1 MGKSNLKKAN
11 SVEIKSKLT
20 LYLAIKA
27 VFFLF
32 TTIIIVAILN
42 KIKLLKIEKNAYIYI
57 KMSHNIIS
65 LI

>member
-32 TTIIIVAILN
+32 TTIIIAAILN
-42 KIKLLKIEKNAYIYI
+42 KIKLLKIEK
-57 KMSHNIIS
+57 MLTLRCPII
-65 LI
+65 LFP

>member
-32 TTIIIVAILN
+32 TTIIIAAILN
-42 KIKLLKIEKNAYIYI
+42 KIKLLKIEK
-57 KMSHNIIS
+57 MLTLRCHII
-65 LI
+65 LFP

>member
-32 TTIIIVAILN
+32 KTIIIAAILN
-42 KIKLLKIEKNAYIYI
+42 KIKLLKIEK
-57 KMSHNIIS
+57 MLTLRCPII
-65 LI
+65 LFP